1 MGLTDTAIK
10 RSRPAEKPYKL
21 ADGKGLYLLVNP
33 SGSKLWRWKYRHEG
47 REKLMPFG
55 VYPDVSLADARL
67 RHAEARRVLAAGSDP
82 MAERRAGK
90 ETAMEAG
97 ANPFSEIAVLW
108 FDHWKV
114 RNAPKGV
121 LPCPDAVPRT
131 TNPIAGYC
139 RQRLLLEHGGAAP
152 DNDPTP

>member
-55 VYPDVSLADARL
+55 AYPDVSLADARL
-67 RHAEARRVLAAGSDP
+67 RHAAGSPTACSGLRSDG
-82 MAERRAGK
+82 RAQGG
-90 ETAMEAG
+90 EG
-97 ANPFSEIAVLW
+97 NRHGS
-108 FDHWKV
+108 
-114 RNAPKGV
+114 
-121 LPCPDAVPRT
+121 
-131 TNPIAGYC
+131 
-139 RQRLLLEHGGAAP
+139 RQKTRSLKSPSFGSITGR
-152 DNDPTP
+152 